1 MAIGTVEFDLSM
13 VNPDTGLYNTA
24 RMYTI
29 DGVNNVDGTP
39 RELSIGQ
46 LVMAICLQR
55 ASQLENGY
63 DDPVTGEHVNG
74 IIDLMNNIEHV
85 SAQLEAMT
93 TIESA
98 IIEEFQNDTSGHS
111 KALNDIAIETGQ
123 TAVEL
128 LRELGVLDEYQ
139 CNVSNTAQTAENILY
154 DEFITKIE
162 SKMDEKNSFNQKTMI
177 ELQSLTNKRDQSY
190 DMVSNVLKSL
200 NTVLVGI
207 ANNT

>member
-24 RMYTI
+24 RLYTI

-111 KALNDIAIETGQ
+111 KALNDITIETGQ

-139 CNVSNTAQTAENILY
+139 CNVSNTAQTTENILY
-154 DEFITKIE
+154 DDFITKIE

-190 DMVSNVLKSL
+190 DMVSNILKSL

>member
-24 RMYTI
+24 RLYTI

-98 IIEEFQNDTSGHS
+98 IIEEFQNDT
-111 KALNDIAIETGQ
+111 E
-123 TAVEL
+123 
-128 LRELGVLDEYQ
+128 
-139 CNVSNTAQTAENILY
+139 
-154 DEFITKIE
+154 
-162 SKMDEKNSFNQKTMI
+162 M
-177 ELQSLTNKRDQSY
+177 
-190 DMVSNVLKSL
+190 KSL
-200 NTVLVGI
+200 SDSFTIYIHQCQESGWQRKDAFDWQAYQDALD
-207 ANNT
+207 ALTPTT

>member
-24 RMYTI
+24 RLYTI

-111 KALNDIAIETGQ
+111 KALNDITIETGQ
-123 TAVEL
+123 TAV
-128 LRELGVLDEYQ
+128 
-139 CNVSNTAQTAENILY
+139 
-154 DEFITKIE
+154 
-162 SKMDEKNSFNQKTMI
+162 
-177 ELQSLTNKRDQSY
+177 
-190 DMVSNVLKSL
+190 
-200 NTVLVGI
+200 
-207 ANNT
+207 